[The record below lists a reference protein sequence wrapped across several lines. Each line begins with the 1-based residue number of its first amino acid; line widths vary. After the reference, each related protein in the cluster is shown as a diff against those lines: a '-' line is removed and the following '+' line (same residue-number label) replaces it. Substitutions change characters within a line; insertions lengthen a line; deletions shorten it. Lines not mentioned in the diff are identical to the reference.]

1 MAPAEGGRRPLAAP
15 VDDPLETN
23 RFTRWE
29 AAGAVAGAG
38 ADAVE
43 HGGAPARIG
52 SSSLQLSG
60 LHCAACAL
68 TIEATLYTL
77 PGVLQ
82 ASVNAVNQRASVR
95 WDAAKTAPSAW
106 IDAIQRAGYGAAPD
120 TAASARALRR
130 AEQRDLLWRL
140 FVAGFCAMQIMM
152 LATPA
157 YVAPLGDLAPDLA
170 RLLGWGSWVLS
181 LPVMGF
187 AGLPFLRAAWR
198 GLRRGRIG
206 MDVPVALG
214 IVVMFVASTLALFDP
229 GGPLGGE
236 TYFDSLAMF
245 IAFLWLGRWLEMRVR
260 HRAAQALEDSL
271 GELPASALRLDA
283 QGRPEQVSVLR
294 LRPGDIVRVPRGA
307 AIPADGTLLSAGS
320 EVSESLLSG
329 ESRGLPKHAG
339 DSLLA
344 GSLNTQAP
352 LEMRVTRVGSDT
364 RFESIVALMRDAAG
378 QRPTVAGLADRWA
391 APFLWAVL
399 LLAAAATAA
408 WSLIDPARAVAVGV
422 AVLIVTCPCALW
434 LATPATLV
442 AAASGLASRG
452 VLLRRVAALEAL
464 AQVDTVF
471 IDKTGTLSIDRPL
484 LHATLIHR
492 AVAPVVDAAQA
503 LQCAASLARW
513 SSHPLCASIVE
524 AASVVEAAAEFD
536 DHIVWRDVSETP
548 GAGLAARDAQGRC
561 WRLGSA
567 AWAGGVG
574 DTGGAT
580 GSGAGGVAGDGT
592 AAANFRDAGVDGDDD
607 DGRKRRVW
615 LRCDQTAVASF
626 EFTERL
632 RAGAAQAVAALHAEG
647 LSVTLLSGDD
657 EARTQA
663 FAATAGIAIAIG
675 VASPEHKLAHVQAA
689 QRAGSLV
696 LMVGDGLNDAPVLAA
711 ANVSMAMGQGALASR
726 SVADA
731 VIVSGEPAAIVD
743 ARQVAL
749 RTMQIVRQ
757 NLAWAAAYNVACIP
771 LALAGALPPWAAG
784 LGMAASSLLVML
796 NAQRAARAPH

>member
-1 MAPAEGGRRPLAAP
+1 MVMPIAKLAVAFAPAEGRRWASAQP
-15 VDDPLETN
+15 VDDPLETD

-29 AAGAVAGAG
+29 AAGEGAG
-38 ADAVE
+38 
-43 HGGAPARIG
+43 GGEAAAERARIG

-95 WDAAKTAPSAW
+95 WDAARTAPSAW

-120 TAASARALRR
+120 IAASARALRR
-130 AEQRDLLWRL
+130 AEQRSLLWRL

-157 YVAPLGDLAPDLA
+157 YVAPPGDLAPDLA
-170 RLLGWGSWVLS
+170 SLLGWGSWVLS

-198 GLRRGRIG
+198 GLRNGQIG
-206 MDVPVALG
+206 MDLPVALG
-214 IVVMFVASTLALFDP
+214 IVVMFLASTVALFDP
-229 GGPLGGE
+229 GGPLGQE
-236 TYFDSLAMF
+236 TYFDSLTMF
-245 IAFLWLGRWLEMRVR
+245 IAFLWLGRWLEMGVR
-260 HRAAQALEDSL
+260 HRAAQALEDSF
-271 GELPASALRLDA
+271 GELPATALRLDA
-283 QGRPEQVSVLR
+283 QGRPEPVSVLR

-307 AIPADGTLLSAGS
+307 AIPADGTLLTAAANVG
-320 EVSESLLSG
+320 EALLTG

-344 GSLNTQAP
+344 GSLNLQAP
-352 LEMRVTRVGSDT
+352 LEMRVSRVGSDT
-364 RFESIVALMRDAAG
+364 RFESIVALMRDAAS
-378 QRPTVAGLADRWA
+378 QRPAVAGLADRWA

-408 WSLIDPARAVAVGV
+408 WSVIDPARAVAVGV

-452 VLLRRVAALEAL
+452 VLLRRVGALEAL

-471 IDKTGTLSIDRPL
+471 IDKTGTLSEDRPL
-484 LHATLIHR
+484 LSVTLMHR
-492 AVAPVVDAAQA
+492 AVPPVADVAQA
-503 LQCAASLARW
+503 LQSAASLARW

-524 AASVVEAAAEFD
+524 AAGEFD
-536 DHIVWRDVSETP
+536 DRAGWHDITETP
-548 GAGLAARDAQGRC
+548 GAGLAARDAHGRC

-567 AWAGGVG
+567 AWAGG
-574 DTGGAT
+574 T
-580 GSGAGGVAGDGT
+580 GSASGAAGDDTDGEL
-592 AAANFRDAGVDGDDD
+592 GVDRDGDD
-607 DGRKRRVW
+607 GNEGGAHRVW
-615 LRCDQTAVASF
+615 LRCDNTVVASF

-663 FAATAGIAIAIG
+663 FAAAAGINTAVGA
-675 VASPEHKLAHVQAA
+675 ASPEHKLALVQAA
-689 QRAGSLV
+689 QRAGSGV

-711 ANVSMAMGQGALASR
+711 ANVSIAMGQGALASR

-731 VIVSGEPAAIVD
+731 VIVSGQPAAIVD
-743 ARQVAL
+743 ARCVAR

-757 NLAWAAAYNVACIP
+757 NLAWAAAYNGACIP
-771 LALAGALPPWAAG
+771 LALAGAMPPWAAG

-796 NAQRAARAPH
+796 NAQRAARAPR